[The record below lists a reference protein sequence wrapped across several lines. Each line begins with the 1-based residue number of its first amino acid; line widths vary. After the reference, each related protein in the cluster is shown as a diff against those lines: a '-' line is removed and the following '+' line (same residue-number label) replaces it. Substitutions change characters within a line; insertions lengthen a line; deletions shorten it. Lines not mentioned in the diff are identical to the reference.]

1 DIPELST
8 TCGRGASHPR
18 SPAMRLPAMTT
29 TESIPWAIT
38 AIGSD
43 TAVASA
49 EAADH
54 TTAWTAALRAARTA
68 LLTGD
73 LDTIAVTIGENHGGA
88 LYSPARDQ
96 HGRVDPAA
104 LTAGLVDLYQAATA
118 SEIAHHLADHPTT

>member
-1 DIPELST
+1 
-8 TCGRGASHPR
+8 
-18 SPAMRLPAMTT
+18 MTT

-43 TAVASA
+43 TTVASA

-73 LDTIAVTIGENHGGA
+73 LDTIAVTIGENHHGA
-88 LYSPARDQ
+88 LYNPTRDD
-96 HGRVDPAA
+96 HGRINLTA
-104 LTAGLVDLYQAATA
+104 LTVGLVDLHQAATA
-118 SEIAHHLADHPTT
+118 GEIAHLLGDQRTTV